1 MMDGAAGTIRT
12 PWDTPPAPGEAI
24 EVAEGVLWLRLPLP
38 MALDHV
44 NVYALDEGDGWT
56 IIDTGIWTEGCL
68 AALQAA
74 LEGPLA
80 GKPVRQVVLTHYH
93 PDHAGLAGWL
103 METQGAPLAATR
115 TSWLTTRMLQLDEET
130 EATAASV
137 AYWQAAGLSPEML
150 ARKRA
155 ERPFNFKD
163 MVWPIPTGYTRLKDG
178 QRWRMGGRDWVI
190 RTGDG
195 HAPEHA
201 TFWSLDDNL
210 VIGGDQLLPS
220 ISANIG
226 VNASEPEANPL
237 AEWLDSC
244 ARFVDYARE
253 DQLILGGH
261 KLPFTGLPLRLRQM
275 SENHYGALARLR
287 AHLATPRVAV
297 ECFPPLFK
305 RAIDE
310 RVFGLALV
318 ETVAHLNYLLEDGQ
332 ATRRKREDGA
342 WLWERT

>member
-1 MMDGAAGTIRT
+1 MSDLPVIMATARDDSGSVVQALKLGANDYVTK
-12 PWDTPPAPGEAI
+12 P
-24 EVAEGVLWLRLPLP
+24 
-38 MALDHV
+38 
-44 NVYALDEGDGWT
+44 
-56 IIDTGIWTEGCL
+56 IDF
-68 AALQAA
+68 
-74 LEGPLA
+74 P
-80 GKPVRQVVLTHYH
+80 VLT
-93 PDHAGLAGWL
+93 A
-103 METQGAPLAATR
+103 R
-115 TSWLTTRMLQLDEET
+115 
-130 EATAASV
+130 V
-137 AYWQAAGLSPEML
+137 QAQL